1 VLRALIRQGGLS
13 AVLRET
19 SKALGFTLQTVSPK
33 LRQIVLA
40 RDGHRCTVPGCRNGL
55 FIDLHHLKKLRD
67 GGPNDPENLI
77 TLCSSHHRQ
86 HHAGYL
92 GIEGTPSTGLIFRT
106 MRGTLYGHKPSR
118 RMAAPHT
125 LGYGRTSIVIDDSD
139 PRPSASTHRSDI
151 W

>member
-1 VLRALIRQGGLS
+1 LGQIDTPTTGVLRTLLRQGGLS

-40 RDGHRCTVPGCRNGL
+40 RDGHRCTVPGGRNGL
-55 FIDLHHLKKLRD
+55 FIDLHHSRKVRD
-67 GGPNDPENLI
+67 GGPNNPENI
-77 TLCSSHHRQ
+77 TTLCSSHHRQ

-106 MRGTLYGHKPSR
+106 VRGTLYGHRPTR
-118 RMAAPHT
+118 RIAGTQRVCMAVQ
-125 LGYGRTSIVIDDSD
+125 GS
-139 PRPSASTHRSDI
+139 
-151 W
+151 